1 MVSISILRILFF
13 MIYKGFTIIT
23 FCSIVLVFFF
33 EIVSK
38 KIGGDSSM

>member
-1 MVSISILRILFF
+1 MVSISILRILFLI
-13 MIYKGFTIIT
+13 IYKGFTIIT
-23 FCSIVLVFFF
+23 FCSIVLVFF